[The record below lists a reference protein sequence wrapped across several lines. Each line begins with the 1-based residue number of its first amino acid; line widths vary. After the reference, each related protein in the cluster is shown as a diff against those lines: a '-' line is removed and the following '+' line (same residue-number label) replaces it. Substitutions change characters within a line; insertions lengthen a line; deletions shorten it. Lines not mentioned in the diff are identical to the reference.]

1 MNHLLEAELLFLL
14 FNRVET
20 VVNVGVG
27 NYVVL
32 IQLPSVVWYYE
43 LQKIGLVEPFRIQIP
58 LLIQIL
64 IT

>member
-64 IT
+64 II